1 MLIKVLLVGSF
12 LAMLAY
18 FVRSG
23 RSVQAS
29 AWKRLLLAGFVV
41 AAIAAV
47 LYPDELT
54 VLANMVGVGRGADL
68 LLYAT
73 VAGLVF
79 SLLAIYARFKDDEE
93 KIAELS
99 RHVAILES
107 FAAQEA
113 LENALTADDAGASEE
128 DAT

>member
-29 AWKRLLLAGFVV
+29 AWKRLLLVGFVL

-79 SLLAIYARFKDDEE
+79 SLLAIYARFRDDEE

-99 RHVAILES
+99 RHVGILES
-107 FAAQEA
+107 VAAQKA
-113 LENALTADDAGASEE
+113 LESALTADDEGASEE